1 MTKLY
6 LMVGYP
12 GAGKTTAA
20 QMLHDLTGAE
30 HLWADHIRKEQFQ
43 EPTYSQQ
50 ESNQLYDAMN
60 QQTEELLKQGKSVI
74 FDTNFNFYKDR
85 QKLRQIATDA
95 GAQTVLIWV
104 QAPRP
109 VAKQRAT
116 TNAHQQD
123 SRVLGNMTEQ
133 DFERLSN
140 HLEEPRPDEQA
151 IVLDGTNLTKEQ
163 ISSAVLNN

>member
-1 MTKLY
+1 
-6 LMVGYP
+6 MVGYP

-20 QMLHDLTGAE
+20 QILHNLTGAE

-43 EPTYSQQ
+43 APTYSQQ
-50 ESNQLYDAMN
+50 ESNQLYEQMN
-60 QQTEELLKQGKSVI
+60 KQTEALLKQGKSVI

-85 QKLRQIATDA
+85 QKLRQIAELA
-95 GAQTVLIWV
+95 AAKTVLIWV
-104 QAPRP
+104 QAPRQ

-123 SRVLGNMTEQ
+123 SRVLGNMTDQ
-133 DFERLSN
+133 DFDRLSN
-140 HLEEPRPDEQA
+140 HLEEPQPDEHA